1 MSSQSS
7 GDQPSADDA
16 ENLARP
22 TAVSLSSQPNVQ
34 HRSLASLAQ
43 GSTAFQLQPDL
54 KLSKSTL
61 PRRML
66 TGGPSASPPAHP
78 SQLPTILPTGIQI
91 GISMDSSKSLTTTA
105 SVVAVPP
112 PAIVSVGMATPSI
125 VQINATSSSSLL
137 SQTLPLTG
145 NIRGA
150 SQHQTPTFQTH
161 LPRGAA
167 TAASVLASP
176 KSVMT
181 AMPVLR
187 HSAATIHIPG
197 TMPHGGHNLTAPRS
211 QLITSNIR
219 PNTPPQT
226 HSPAPTVSLAGITSS
241 EAHRVGISVQSSGA
255 TSSASSIHIKLQSPG
270 TTTEPITKQVLSQS
284 AKQIHVAQNL
294 STVPKVLVSQAA
306 VTPIIQHS
314 LKAAAPKQTKAAVP
328 AVVSPL
334 SSTGIS
340 PLSIPSV
347 TPVTAPTAATSI
359 PIAKVPPVRQPTAP
373 VSLAGITRMSIPQE
387 TSSSTPSQQHTKQTL
402 NLTQGQP
409 HTSQPQPHP
418 QGPSHPPQT
427 QPPAQGQTTS
437 FVPQA
442 HRPASIALSH
452 LPNPVVSHTDIRPE
466 RPAGIT
472 QLPQYPMTLLS
483 EYHQIMYHQL
493 ASQIRPNA
501 TGLLPT
507 AAPHGLSVS
516 SAQTM
521 KFSPMTVMGD
531 SLRLQALPVHTP
543 FSSAAM
549 STVSDS
555 VARSS
560 TPSDSISGISSA
572 ISTAS
577 IPVPA
582 IAMATSSAISI
593 APTLYSVTQGAPHP
607 GSLTPQHSSVS
618 SQGATT
624 PVSQPNASPRP
635 SILRKRTNEGNA
647 PVKKPV
653 CGLNTMPDTHSPRP
667 DSRTDSAPQSNTSS
681 PKTPATPAGESQ
693 SSTDTALSSEATTP
707 THNSMGDLKIKQE
720 PADTVENGFPAA
732 GVLAAS
738 LSASLPNSVE
748 ASPRKKP
755 RKQLLHANEELRD
768 NSSTD
773 EDVEKVEEIKEEVSD
788 PVKKEM
794 KDEYVDDEGV
804 RWTIEKTKPSL
815 SLLNF
820 YNISW
825 KPKNNHFNR
834 YTDVKPK
841 DERRP
846 TVNELSNQRGVMQKA
861 SGWKLFHVAAQLDDL
876 TELER
881 TLNSKV
887 LTLQSSLAPQ
897 PTSRHSLMED
907 DLGLL
912 HELTQG
918 NIQRSRLI
926 SDQLEE
932 AKSNMFKVLDHKTKI
947 TEIINKHMSKRPIK
961 KKERT

>member
-7 GDQPSADDA
+7 GDQPDDT
-16 ENLARP
+16 ENLAR
-22 TAVSLSSQPNVQ
+22 AVTLSSQTHVH
-34 HRSLASLAQ
+34 HRSLANLTQ
-43 GSTAFQLQPDL
+43 GPTAYQGA
-54 KLSKSTL
+54 LSKSTL

-91 GISMDSSKSLTTTA
+91 GISMDASKSLTTTA
-105 SVVAVPP
+105 SLVAVPP

-137 SQTLPLTG
+137 SQALPLTG

-150 SQHQTPTFQTH
+150 SQHQNPAFQTH

-167 TAASVLASP
+167 TAASVLACP

-187 HSAATIHIPG
+187 HSAAAIHIPG
-197 TMPHGGHNLTAPRS
+197 TTPHVGHTLTAPRS
-211 QLITSNIR
+211 QLIASNIR
-219 PNTPPQT
+219 PTTPPQT
-226 HSPAPTVSLAGITSS
+226 HSPAPTVSLAGVATS
-241 EAHRVGISVQSSGA
+241 ETHRVGISVQASGA
-255 TSSASSIHIKLQSPG
+255 STSASSIHIKLQSPC
-270 TTTEPITKQVLSQS
+270 TTAEPLTKQVLPQS

-294 STVPKVLVSQAA
+294 SSVPKVLVSQAA

-314 LKAAAPKQTKAAVP
+314 LKAAAPKQNKAAVP
-328 AVVSPL
+328 AVVAASL

-347 TPVTAPTAATSI
+347 TPVTAPSAATSI

-373 VSLAGITRMSIPQE
+373 ASLAGITRMSIPQD
-387 TSSSTPSQQHTKQTL
+387 TGSSTASQQHTKQTL
-402 NLTQGQP
+402 SLPQGQP
-409 HTSQPQPHP
+409 LTPQTQPHP
-418 QGPSHPPQT
+418 QGQTHPPHT
-427 QPPAQGQTTS
+427 QPHPQGQTTS

-442 HRPASIALSH
+442 HRPANIALSH
-452 LPNPVVSHTDIRPE
+452 LPNPVTHTDIRQE

-483 EYHQIMYHQL
+483 EYQQIMYHQL
-493 ASQIRPNA
+493 ASQIRPNP
-501 TGLLPT
+501 TGLLP
-507 AAPHGLSVS
+507 AAGPHGLSVS
-516 SAQTM
+516 SAPTV
-521 KFSPMTVMGD
+521 KFSPVTVMGD
-531 SLRLQALPVHTP
+531 PLRLQTLSVQTP
-543 FSSAAM
+543 FSSAAL
-549 STVSDS
+549 SSVSDS
-555 VARSS
+555 GVRSS
-560 TPSDSISGISSA
+560 TPNDSLSGISCA
-572 ISTAS
+572 VSTAS

-582 IAMATSSAISI
+582 LSAIALATSSAVSI
-593 APTLYSVTQGAPHP
+593 APTLYSVTQGTPHP
-607 GSLTPQHSSVS
+607 GSLTPQHSSVT

-707 THNSMGDLKIKQE
+707 THNSLGDLKIKQE
-720 PADTVENGFPAA
+720 PLDAVENGFPTA
-732 GVLAAS
+732 GAIAAS

-773 EDVEKVEEIKEEVSD
+773 EDVEKVEEIKEEVSN
-788 PVKKEM
+788 PVKNEM

>member
-7 GDQPSADDA
+7 GDQPEDS

-22 TAVSLSSQPNVQ
+22 AVTLSSQAHVHQ
-34 HRSLASLAQ
+34 RSLGNLTQ
-43 GSTAFQLQPDL
+43 GTTTYQGA
-54 KLSKSTL
+54 LSKSAAL
-61 PRRML
+61 NRRML
-66 TGGPSASPPAHP
+66 TGGPGASPPAHP
-78 SQLPTILPTGIQI
+78 SQLSTIIPTGIQI
-91 GISMDSSKSLTTTA
+91 GISMDANKSLSTTA
-105 SVVAVPP
+105 SLVGVPP

-137 SQTLPLTG
+137 SQALPLTG

-150 SQHQTPTFQTH
+150 SQHQNPTFQTH

-167 TAASVLASP
+167 TAASVLACP

-187 HSAATIHIPG
+187 HNAATIHIPG
-197 TMPHGGHNLTAPRS
+197 TAPHGGHTLTTPRS
-211 QLITSNIR
+211 QLITPNIR
-219 PNTPPQT
+219 PTTPPQT
-226 HSPAPTVSLAGITSS
+226 HSPAPTVSLAGVPTS
-241 EAHRVGISVQSSGA
+241 ETHRVGISVQATGA
-255 TSSASSIHIKLQSPG
+255 SSSASSIHIKLQTPG
-270 TTTEPITKQVLSQS
+270 TTTEPLTKQVLSQS

-294 STVPKVLVSQAA
+294 SSVPKVLMSQAA
-306 VTPIIQHS
+306 VTPLVQHS
-314 LKAAAPKQTKAAVP
+314 LKAAAPKQNKAAV
-328 AVVSPL
+328 AAGVALSL

-340 PLSIPSV
+340 PLSISSV
-347 TPVTAPTAATSI
+347 TPSTAPSAVPSI

-373 VSLAGITRMSIPQE
+373 ASLAGITRMSLPLDQ
-387 TSSSTPSQQHTKQTL
+387 SSSTPSQPHTKQTHSL
-402 NLTQGQP
+402 PQGQP
-409 HTSQPQPHP
+409 HTTQTHPVLQGQTHPPHTHP
-418 QGPSHPPQT
+418 QS
-427 QPPAQGQTTS
+427 QGQTTS
-437 FVPQA
+437 FVPQP
-442 HRPASIALSH
+442 HRPANIATSH
-452 LPNPVVSHTDIRPE
+452 LLNPVTHTEIRPE
-466 RPAGIT
+466 RPVGIST
-472 QLPQYPMTLLS
+472 LPQYPMALLT
-483 EYHQIMYHQL
+483 EYQQLMYQQL
-493 ASQIRPNA
+493 ASQIRPNQA
-501 TGLLPT
+501 GLAVP
-507 AAPHGLSVS
+507 AAAGPHALSVS
-516 SAQTM
+516 SAQTV
-521 KFSPMTVMGD
+521 KFSPMTLMAGD
-531 SLRLQALPVHTP
+531 PLRLQTLSVHTP
-543 FSSAAM
+543 FSSASV

-555 VARSS
+555 GARSS
-560 TPSDSISGISSA
+560 TPNDSISGISCA
-572 ISTAS
+572 VSTAS

-582 IAMATSSAISI
+582 LSAIAMATSSALSI
-593 APTLYSVTQGAPHP
+593 APTLYSMTSGAPHP
-607 GSLTPQHSSVS
+607 GSLTPQHPS
-618 SQGATT
+618 SQGGLSST

-635 SILRKRTNEGNA
+635 SILRKRTNEGNT

-653 CGLNTMPDTHSPRP
+653 CGLNTMTDRHSPRP

-707 THNSMGDLKIKQE
+707 THNSLGDMKIKQE
-720 PADTVENGFPAA
+720 PLDAVENGFPTAVA
-732 GVLAAS
+732 IAAS

-773 EDVEKVEEIKEEVSD
+773 EDVEKVEEIKEEVPD
-788 PVKKEM
+788 PVKNEM

-825 KPKNNHFNR
+825 KSKNNHFNR

-887 LTLQSSLAPQ
+887 LTLQSSMAPQ
-897 PTSRHSLMED
+897 STSRHSLTED

-912 HELTQG
+912 HELAQG

-932 AKSNMFKVLDHKTKI
+932 AKSNMFKVLEHKTKI

>member
-7 GDQPSADDA
+7 GDQPDDS
-16 ENLARP
+16 ENVARP
-22 TAVSLSSQPNVQ
+22 VSLPSQTHVH
-34 HRSLASLAQ
+34 HRSLANLAQ
-43 GSTAFQLQPDL
+43 GPTTYQGA
-54 KLSKSTL
+54 LSKSAL
-61 PRRML
+61 NRRML
-66 TGGPSASPPAHP
+66 TGGTGASQPAHP

-91 GISMDSSKSLTTTA
+91 GISMDTSKSLSTTA
-105 SVVAVPP
+105 SLVAVPP
-112 PAIVSVGMATPSI
+112 PTIVSVGMATPSI
-125 VQINATSSSSLL
+125 VQISATSSSSLL
-137 SQTLPLTG
+137 SQALPLTG

-150 SQHQTPTFQTH
+150 SQHQNPVFPTH

-167 TAASVLASP
+167 AAASVLACP
-176 KSVMT
+176 KSVMS
-181 AMPVLR
+181 AVPVLR
-187 HSAATIHIPG
+187 HSAGAIHIPG
-197 TMPHGGHNLTAPRS
+197 ATPHGGHTLTTPRS
-211 QLITSNIR
+211 QLITPNIR

-226 HSPAPTVSLAGITSS
+226 HSPAATVSLAGVPTSES
-241 EAHRVGISVQSSGA
+241 HRVGISVQASGA
-255 TSSASSIHIKLQSPG
+255 SSSASSIHIKLQSPC
-270 TTTEPITKQVLSQS
+270 TTAEPLTKQVLSQS
-284 AKQIHVAQNL
+284 TKQIHVAQNL
-294 STVPKVLVSQAA
+294 SSVPKVLMSQAA

-314 LKAAAPKQTKAAVP
+314 LKAAAPKQNKAAVP
-328 AVVSPL
+328 AVVAPSL
-334 SSTGIS
+334 SSTVIS

-347 TPVTAPTAATSI
+347 TPVTAPSAASTI
-359 PIAKVPPVRQPTAP
+359 PIAKVPPVRQPTAAA
-373 VSLAGITRMSIPQE
+373 SLAGITRMSLPQD
-387 TSSSTPSQQHTKQTL
+387 TSSSTPSQQHAKQTL
-402 NLTQGQP
+402 SLPQGQP
-409 HTSQPQPHP
+409 HTTQTHPQPQGQTHP
-418 QGPSHPPQT
+418 QHSHP
-427 QPPAQGQTTS
+427 QPQGQTTS

-442 HRPASIALSH
+442 HRPANIALSH
-452 LPNPVVSHTDIRPE
+452 PVTHADIRPE
-466 RPAGIT
+466 RPAGIA
-472 QLPQYPMTLLS
+472 QLSQYPMTLLS
-483 EYHQIMYHQL
+483 EYQQIMYHQL
-493 ASQIRPNA
+493 ASQIRPA
-501 TGLLPT
+501 PTGL
-507 AAPHGLSVS
+507 S
-516 SAQTM
+516 QTV

-531 SLRLQALPVHTP
+531 PLRLQTLSVHTP
-543 FSSAAM
+543 FSSA
-549 STVSDS
+549 SVSSVSDS

-560 TPSDSISGISSA
+560 TPNDSSSGISSA
-572 ISTAS
+572 ASTNS
-577 IPVPA
+577 IPVPALSA
-582 IAMATSSAISI
+582 IAMATSSAVSI
-593 APTLYSVTQGAPHP
+593 APTLYSVNPGTPHP
-607 GSLTPQHSSVS
+607 GSLTPQHSS

-635 SILRKRTNEGNA
+635 SILRKRTNEGNV

-653 CGLNTMPDTHSPRP
+653 CGLNTLSERHSPRP

-720 PADTVENGFPAA
+720 PLDAVENGFPTA
-732 GVLAAS
+732 GAIAAS
-738 LSASLPNSVE
+738 LSASLPNSME

-773 EDVEKVEEIKEEVSD
+773 EDVEKVEEIKEEVAN

-897 PTSRHSLMED
+897 PPSRHSLMED